1 MTESITF
8 NWHDEAGEAR
18 PSPTTRKKLD
28 EWKQVVKDPE
38 GSSSEFVY
46 YLDFLG
52 DVIHGLQKE
61 YDSILVA
68 SRKLDGSG

>member
-1 MTESITF
+1 MTESLTF
-8 NWHDEAGEAR
+8 TWHDVRGEAL

-28 EWKQVVKDPE
+28 EWKQTIKNPE
-38 GSSSEFVY
+38 SGGVEYVY

-52 DVIHGLQKE
+52 DVIHALQKE

-68 SRKLDGSG
+68 LDDLSPP

>member
-1 MTESITF
+1 MTESLTF
-8 NWHDEAGEAR
+8 TWHDVAEEAR

-28 EWKQVVKDPE
+28 EWKQAIKDSDE
-38 GSSSEFVY
+38 YSDFVY

-52 DVIHGLQKE
+52 DVIGELQKE

-68 SRKLDGSG
+68 SREPVEV

>member
-28 EWKQVVKDPE
+28 EWKQAIKDA
-38 GSSSEFVY
+38 EFVY
-46 YLDFLG
+46 HLDFLG

-68 SRKLDGSG
+68 SHESDGLS

>member
-1 MTESITF
+1 MESITF
-8 NWHDEAGEAR
+8 NWHNGADEAR

-28 EWKQVVKDPE
+28 EWKQARKDA
-38 GSSSEFVY
+38 EFVY
-46 YLDFLG
+46 HLDFLG
-52 DVIHGLQKE
+52 DVIHELQKE

>member
-1 MTESITF
+1 MTESLTF
-8 NWHDEAGEAR
+8 TWHDVYEEAL

-28 EWKQVVKDPE
+28 EWKQTIKNPE
-38 GSSSEFVY
+38 SGGVEYVY

-52 DVIHGLQKE
+52 DVIHALQKE

-68 SRKLDGSG
+68 SRESVEP

>member
-28 EWKQVVKDPE
+28 EWKT
-38 GSSSEFVY
+38 G
-46 YLDFLG
+46 
-52 DVIHGLQKE
+52 
-61 YDSILVA
+61 
-68 SRKLDGSG
+68 RKGPPKGRVRNLCIIWIS

>member
-28 EWKQVVKDPE
+28 EWKQAVKDPE
-38 GSSSEFVY
+38 GSRSEFVY

-52 DVIHGLQKE
+52 DVIYGLQKE

-68 SRKLDGSG
+68 SHELDGLS

>member
-1 MTESITF
+1 MTESLTF
-8 NWHDEAGEAR
+8 AWHDEKEEAL

-28 EWKQVVKDPE
+28 EWKQAIKDPGSE
-38 GSSSEFVY
+38 GLEYVY

-52 DVIHGLQKE
+52 DVIHELQKE

-68 SRKLDGSG
+68 SREPVEL